1 MNIGTHTRP
10 VLGVVALFCTLAL
23 ANSAS
28 AQGGGE
34 NMATRQFGRGVAN
47 VLGGITE
54 IPITVHAVTREEGDF
69 AGLTLGTLKGVG
81 RFLTREVVGV
91 FEVLTFPLGMEP
103 IIEPEFPMQGDALNR
118 WHVRDVTNK

>member
-1 MNIGTHTRP
+1 MNIRTHSRP
-10 VLGVVALFCTLAL
+10 VLGAVALFCAL
-23 ANSAS
+23 TVANSAS
-28 AQGGGE
+28 ALGGSE
-34 NMATRQFGRGVAN
+34 NMATRQLGRGVAN

-54 IPITVHAVTREEGDF
+54 VPITVHEVTREEGDF

-91 FEVLTFPLGMEP
+91 FEVLTFPIGMEP

-118 WHVRDVTNK
+118 WHVRDVTDK